1 MDENREFSKVLK
13 PIRALQVNRMEI
25 YIFAFFYRATFWK
38 KYSRLKCALYCM
50 QSYTRIVNLLNS
62 NEYFK
67 DTNIQK
73 STQTCIGTIHESRG
87 AYK

>member
-1 MDENREFSKVLK
+1 MD
-13 PIRALQVNRMEI
+13 I

-38 KYSRLKCALYCM
+38 KYSRLKCALYFM
-50 QSYTRIVNLLNS
+50 QSYTGIVNLLNN

-67 DTNIQK
+67 EKNIQK
-73 STQTCIGTIHESRG
+73 STQTCIGKIYESRG